1 MWKQFTIKG
10 NTQYLDILP
19 EKLKQYNDTKNSSI
33 KITPVEASKKKNEG
47 TVYFNLYGDMELSSS
62 KPKFKAGDEV
72 RIFKY
77 KRKIFDKG
85 YISNWTE
92 EVFTEDKIQNTD
104 PITNKI
110 KDLNSEKIKRSF
122 YTEELLRAKQD
133 VFRIDKVI
141 RRDYKKETSSCKVE
155 RIQ

>member
-1 MWKQFTIKG
+1 MWKQFTIQG

-122 YTEELLRAKQD
+122 YTEKLLRAKQE

-141 RRDYKKETSSCKVE
+141 RRD
-155 RIQ
+155 

>member
-1 MWKQFTIKG
+1 MWKQFTIQG

-33 KITPVEASKKKNEG
+33 KITPVEAGKKKNEG

-62 KPKFKAGDEV
+62 KLKFKAGD
-72 RIFKY
+72 
-77 KRKIFDKG
+77 G
-85 YISNWTE
+85 YIPNWTE

-110 KDLNSEKIKRSF
+110 KDLNSEKIKR
-122 YTEELLRAKQD
+122 KQAPMKWKGYSD
-133 VFRIDKVI
+133 DFNSWIPRKDLKNV
-141 RRDYKKETSSCKVE
+141 
-155 RIQ
+155 

>member
-1 MWKQFTIKG
+1 MWKQFTIQG

-47 TVYFNLYGDMELSSS
+47 TVYFNLYGDMELS
-62 KPKFKAGDEV
+62 FV

-77 KRKIFDKG
+77 KRKTFDKG
-85 YISNWTE
+85 YIPNWTE

-141 RRDYKKETSSCKVE
+141 RRDYKKETSSCEVE

>member
-1 MWKQFTIKG
+1 MWKQFTIQG

-77 KRKIFDKG
+77 KRKTFDKG
-85 YISNWTE
+85 YIPNWTE

-122 YTEELLRAKQD
+122 YTEKLLRAKQE

-141 RRDYKKETSSCKVE
+141 RRD
-155 RIQ
+155 

>member
-1 MWKQFTIKG
+1 MWKQFTIQG

-33 KITPVEASKKKNEG
+33 KITPVEARKKKNEG
-47 TVYFNLYGDMELSSS
+47 TVYFNLYGDMELS
-62 KPKFKAGDEV
+62 FV

-77 KRKIFDKG
+77 KRKTFDKG
-85 YISNWTE
+85 YIPNWTE

-110 KDLNSEKIKRSF
+110 KDLKSEKIKRSF

-133 VFRIDKVI
+133 VFRINKVI
-141 RRDYKKETSSCKVE
+141 RRLQKGNKLL
-155 RIQ
+155 

>member
-1 MWKQFTIKG
+1 MWKQFTIQG

-122 YTEELLRAKQD
+122 YTEKLLRAKQE

-141 RRDYKKETSSCKVE
+141 RRDLKKETSSCEVE

>member
-1 MWKQFTIKG
+1 MWKQFTIQG

-33 KITPVEASKKKNEG
+33 KITPVEARKKKNEG
-47 TVYFNLYGDMELSSS
+47 TVYFNLYGDMELS
-62 KPKFKAGDEV
+62 FV

-77 KRKIFDKG
+77 KRKTFNKG
-85 YISNWTE
+85 YIPNWTE

-110 KDLNSEKIKRSF
+110 KDLKSEKIKRSF

-133 VFRIDKVI
+133 VFRINKVI
-141 RRDYKKETSSCKVE
+141 RRLQKGNKLL
-155 RIQ
+155 

>member
-1 MWKQFTIKG
+1 MWKQFTIQG

-77 KRKIFDKG
+77 KRKTFDKG
-85 YISNWTE
+85 YIPNWTE